1 MDCLHGFI
9 KIDKCI
15 YNENGIDYPFLIED
29 NALLIF
35 PPNGEKLTL
44 SISEGIEHL
53 QTLKSQGPIDRA
65 VFKLN
70 FWDGSAGTV
79 LVDNDY
85 SVNNGLI
92 VYEINYLMKCEK
104 GKEVKTFCVESKY
117 LNELAKKTDFIN
129 SKDFEKNFEFGEIS
143 ILKNKKIKL
152 FMRWNK
158 TIPKGNGNIIKAY
171 LVFKCEQELS
181 FDEIIFLNNVC
192 RRFFCFISYSRDA
205 QIENSYAFAV
215 SKMNTIFKGFVFED
229 NDEKLEK
236 HILSLD
242 NIESTLVKI
251 LEFVSKDIFYLEYF
265 AHTSQKHIYLYSR
278 VSCILAC
285 FERYAKVLYESEF
298 KRSKEYVDL
307 RNSVIKLLEEEKSK
321 AGTKRIKG
329 YYDELESK
337 LAQESIT
344 YGNKVAKVI
353 NNNKEIIEH
362 VIDKR
367 IEGTNYKNKVNKLTT
382 DLNNLRNDLAHANI
396 EVRLNDSVMNEIE
409 ILEILLYIMAFRI
422 AGINDENVIKSC
434 MYDIFRINVMS

>member
-9 KIDKCI
+9 KIDKCT

-35 PPNGEKLTL
+35 PPNGEKLSL
-44 SISEGIEHL
+44 SLAEGIKHL
-53 QTLKSQGPIDRA
+53 TTLKSQGPIERS

-70 FWDGSAGTV
+70 FWDGSVGTV

-92 VYEINYLMKCEK
+92 VYEVNYLMKCEK
-104 GKEVKTFCVESKY
+104 EKEVKTFCVESKY

-129 SKDFEKNFEFGEIS
+129 SKDLKKIFDFGEIS
-143 ILKNKKIKL
+143 ILENKKIRL
-152 FMRWNK
+152 LMRWNK
-158 TIPKGNGNIIKAY
+158 TISKGNGNIIKAY

-181 FDEIIFLNNVC
+181 FDEIISLNNVC

-229 NDEKLEK
+229 NDENLEN

-242 NIESTLVKI
+242 NIKSNIGKM
-251 LEFVSKDIFYLEYF
+251 LEFVSKDIFYMEYF
-265 AHTSQKHIYLYSR
+265 AHTSQKHTYSYSR
-278 VSCILAC
+278 VSCISAC

-307 RNSVIKLLEEEKSK
+307 RDSVIKLLEEEKSK
-321 AGTKRIKG
+321 APTRRIKS
-329 YYDELESK
+329 YYDELEGK

-353 NNNKEIIEH
+353 NNNEGIIKH
-362 VIDKR
+362 IIDKR
-367 IEGTNYKNKVNKLTT
+367 IEGKDYKSKVNKLTT
-382 DLNNLRNDLAHANI
+382 DLNNLRNDLAHANVD
-396 EVRLNDSVMNEIE
+396 VRVNDLVMNEIE

-422 AGINDENVIKSC
+422 AGINDESVIKSC
-434 MYDIFRINVMS
+434 MSDIFRIKFMS